1 MKAQNICKYEEILE
15 DFFVNDSVIAA
26 IVNQQFAYFYS
37 KHKDEK
43 FSINT
48 KLIDLDFD
56 EKQHMLDKYSD
67 TARFSGTYFYTG
79 VQYSSLELM
88 EKLKDFKKLIIEFE
102 ILPESTTE
110 YRNKVGNLTCG
121 EFKCKDC
128 PLSSMHC
135 MGSSSDTL
143 YEKLEKSRS
152 FSNPELYS
160 VIKER
165 LDNDRY
171 RII

>member
-1 MKAQNICKYEEILE
+1 MKAQNIYKCTRILE
-15 DFFVNDSVIAA
+15 DFLVNDSIIDAYVKE
-26 IVNQQFAYFYS
+26 QFADFYS

-43 FSINT
+43 FSVKT
-48 KLIDLDFD
+48 KLVDLDFD
-56 EKQHMLDKYSD
+56 EKLRMLDKYSD

-88 EKLKDFKKLIIEFE
+88 EKLKDFKKLIVEFE
-102 ILPESTTE
+102 ILPESTTD

-135 MGSSSDTL
+135 MGSVSDTL
-143 YEKLEKSRS
+143 YEKLEKSRA
-152 FSNPELYS
+152 FNNPGLYS
-160 VIKER
+160 AIKES
-165 LDNDRY
+165 LDSEVE
-171 RII
+171 